1 MQRETLRRQRPVLQH
16 RTSTVITTAVML
28 CLGNT
33 VPVNLQAYI
42 ILCITTL
49 IWGGNTVAGKM
60 AVGHVSP
67 MMLTG
72 LRWVIAC
79 TVLLIFA
86 APQVR
91 RDFPVIRR
99 NWLLLLGYGTVGFTA
114 FNAFLYSALQYTS
127 AINAVIEQAGI
138 PMVIFVMNYVLF
150 RTAFSLAQ
158 IAGFTLTLG
167 GVALTASHGDLTT
180 LLSLDLNQGDAMMM
194 AAVLV
199 YAGYTV
205 ALRFKPENH
214 WKSLIAISALGALI
228 SSIPLVIWEFSTGR
242 MIWPDMAGLGHRRLC
257 RPPALARLA
266 NPLRARRRTDRPQP
280 GRPVHQHDPD
290 LRHATVDHPDRRGAA
305 DISYCR
311 HGTRSGRDRRGRARP
326 SAACENTLAKFS
338 PASVRS
344 I

>member
-1 MQRETLRRQRPVLQH
+1 
-16 RTSTVITTAVML
+16 ML

-205 ALRFKPENH
+205 ALR
-214 WKSLIAISALGALI
+214 
-228 SSIPLVIWEFSTGR
+228 
-242 MIWPDMAGLGHRRLC
+242 
-257 RPPALARLA
+257 
-266 NPLRARRRTDRPQP
+266 
-280 GRPVHQHDPD
+280 
-290 LRHATVDHPDRRGAA
+290 
-305 DISYCR
+305 
-311 HGTRSGRDRRGRARP
+311 
-326 SAACENTLAKFS
+326 
-338 PASVRS
+338 
-344 I
+344 

>member
-16 RTSTVITTAVML
+16 RTSTVVTTAVML

-91 RDFPVIRR
+91 RDFPAIRR

-150 RTAFSLAQ
+150 RTTFSLAQ

-205 ALRFKPENH
+205 ALRFKPEIH

-242 MIWPDMAGLGHRRLC
+242 MIWPDMQGWVIVAYAGLLPSLVSQILYVRGVELIGPNRAGLFINTI
-257 RPPALARLA
+257 PIFGTLLSITLIGEALQTFHIAAMGLVLVGIAVAER
-266 NPLRARRRTDRPQP
+266 
-280 GRPVHQHDPD
+280 GRP
-290 LRHATVDHPDRRGAA
+290 
-305 DISYCR
+305 
-311 HGTRSGRDRRGRARP
+311 RP
-326 SAACENTLAKFS
+326 AQTAKT
-338 PASVRS
+338 P
-344 I
+344 

>member
-1 MQRETLRRQRPVLQH
+1 MHRKTLRRQKPVLQH

-91 RDFPVIRR
+91 RDFAVIRR

-158 IAGFTLTLG
+158 IAGFTLTLC

-205 ALRFKPENH
+205 ALRFKPEIH

-242 MIWPDMAGLGHRRLC
+242 MIWPDMQGWVIVAYAGLLPSLVSQILYVRGVELIGPNRAGLFINTI
-257 RPPALARLA
+257 PIFGTLLSITLIGEALQTFHIAAMGLVLVGIAVAER
-266 NPLRARRRTDRPQP
+266 
-280 GRPVHQHDPD
+280 GRPRPAQ
-290 LRHATVDHPDRRGAA
+290 
-305 DISYCR
+305 
-311 HGTRSGRDRRGRARP
+311 TR
-326 SAACENTLAKFS
+326 
-338 PASVRS
+338 
-344 I
+344 